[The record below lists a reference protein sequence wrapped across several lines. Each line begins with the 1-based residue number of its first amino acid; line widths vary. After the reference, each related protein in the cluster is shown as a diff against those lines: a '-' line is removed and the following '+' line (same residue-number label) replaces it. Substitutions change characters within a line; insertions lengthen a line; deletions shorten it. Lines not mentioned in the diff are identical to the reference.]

1 MAFQAH
7 LVMTIRERGITR
19 ATQVAWEV
27 TERFRDMGHEACV
40 TSVNKH
46 RFHSQTPPAKE
57 SGEAPETKGRGRAR
71 LDSRRVGMDRVFWNP
86 RRTLRPRP

>member
-27 TERFRDMGHEACV
+27 TERLRDEGHEAYV
-40 TSVNKH
+40 TSVNNIGLAPK
-46 RFHSQTPPAKE
+46 RRRPKREGGSQKRKVEAAPP
-57 SGEAPETKGRGRAR
+57 
-71 LDSRRVGMDRVFWNP
+71 
-86 RRTLRPRP
+86 

>member
-27 TERFRDMGHEACV
+27 TERLRDEGHEAYV
-40 TSVNKH
+40 TSVNTTGGAPK
-46 RFHSQTPPAKE
+46 RRRPKRAPKSQKRKV
-57 SGEAPETKGRGRAR
+57 EAAP
-71 LDSRRVGMDRVFWNP
+71 S
-86 RRTLRPRP
+86 

>member
-27 TERFRDMGHEACV
+27 TERLRDEGYETYV
-40 TSVNKH
+40 TSVNTIGPVPK
-46 RFHSQTPPAKE
+46 RRRPKAAAQPRKREVEAAPA
-57 SGEAPETKGRGRAR
+57 
-71 LDSRRVGMDRVFWNP
+71 
-86 RRTLRPRP
+86 

>member
-27 TERFRDMGHEACV
+27 TERLRDEGYETYV
-40 TSVNKH
+40 TSVSTIGAVPK
-46 RFHSQTPPAKE
+46 RRRPKKAARPQKRKV
-57 SGEAPETKGRGRAR
+57 EAAA
-71 LDSRRVGMDRVFWNP
+71 S
-86 RRTLRPRP
+86 